1 MEKIKINTMVM
12 EGNTKNFPS
21 INNKN
26 DEEED
31 QLCTTGK
38 KPTPKITE
46 LNLKASNI
54 GSVFISKISASQA
67 KPFTVPAGG
76 FTQTK
81 GPSNKQKESSSSES
95 REGERP

>member
-1 MEKIKINTMVM
+1 MEKIKITTMVI
-12 EGNTKNFPS
+12 EGNTKNFQS
-21 INNKN
+21 INN

-67 KPFTVPAGG
+67 KLFTVPAGG

-95 REGERP
+95 GEGERP